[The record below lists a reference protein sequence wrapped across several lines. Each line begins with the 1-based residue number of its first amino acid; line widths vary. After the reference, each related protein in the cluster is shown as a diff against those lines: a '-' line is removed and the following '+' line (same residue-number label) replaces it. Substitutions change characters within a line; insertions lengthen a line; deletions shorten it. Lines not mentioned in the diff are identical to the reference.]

1 MFEHTAFLF
10 SLINV
15 NFDCRDL
22 VNTFGKR
29 EEEGQYIGRLVLKS
43 PVILVRYEKL
53 LLNSPIVVLF
63 IYAVFLK
70 KIIFIT
76 DKIFVTY
83 F

>member
-1 MFEHTAFLF
+1 MSISIFY
-10 SLINV
+10 S
-15 NFDCRDL
+15 RDL
-22 VNTFGKR
+22 VNTFGER